1 MSRGGERDRVKER
14 FWRRVV
20 RQWRQ
25 SGQTV
30 RDFCDAHGLAE
41 PSFYAWRRTL
51 AQRDRQE
58 RRETRPAASRPAD
71 RNGQAELP
79 TFVPVHVTPATA
91 VPLELVLGQR
101 VVRVPA
107 GFDAAT
113 LRQLLAVLEGPS
125 C

>member
-30 RDFCDAHGLAE
+30 RDFCAAHGLAE

-58 RRETRPAASRPAD
+58 RREPRPVTLGRPLQEQGNRILNLFKGND
-71 RNGQAELP
+71 LWN
-79 TFVPVHVTPATA
+79 PALSWVMT
-91 VPLELVLGQR
+91 
-101 VVRVPA
+101 
-107 GFDAAT
+107 
-113 LRQLLAVLEGPS
+113 
-125 C
+125 